1 MHLFINLY
9 KSMKKLF
16 SITKIFLLALVPL
29 SSFAQ
34 NDILDANEKQ
44 KLDSIVISS
53 TRAGKYT
60 PVSYSEV
67 TKEQMQQKSS
77 SYSLPMLLALE
88 PSVVSTTEGG
98 GGLGYSKMSIRGTD
112 DSRTNVTLNGVTMN
126 DGESQQVFWVN
137 LPSIQGFL
145 HSVQLQRGVGTSVNG
160 TSAFGASI
168 NMQTNKTSLQ
178 PYGAAQ
184 FSYGSYQT
192 FMTTVAAGTGLMR
205 NGLSFDVIFSH
216 NTTEIGR
223 AHV

>member
-44 KLDSIVISS
+44 KLDSIVISA

-98 GGLGYSKMSIRGTD
+98 GGLGCS
-112 DSRTNVTLNGVTMN
+112 TLV
-126 DGESQQVFWVN
+126 SWCS
-137 LPSIQGFL
+137 P
-145 HSVQLQRGVGTSVNG
+145 
-160 TSAFGASI
+160 
-168 NMQTNKTSLQ
+168 
-178 PYGAAQ
+178 
-184 FSYGSYQT
+184 
-192 FMTTVAAGTGLMR
+192 
-205 NGLSFDVIFSH
+205 
-216 NTTEIGR
+216 
-223 AHV
+223 